1 MPHSCGDLDVPV
13 ISVCGTEILMEKFD
27 IQKLVVYATDLDEKN
42 TSRTGFWPFRTR
54 DGQIEDWNKKLNL
67 LRFAAYGFVDF
78 FRRFCSFLDV
88 TADFF
93 SLKAKQKANPIQTK
107 ANKPHT
113 HDKGAFHPSKAPS
126 NSMKISSKNI

>member
-1 MPHSCGDLDVPV
+1 MPTSCDDFDVPV
-13 ISVCGTEILMEKFD
+13 ISVCGTEILMEKFN

-42 TSRTGFWPFRTR
+42 TSRTSFWPFKTR

-67 LRFAAYGFVDF
+67 LRFATYGFVDF
-78 FRRFCSFLDV
+78 FLVERQ
-88 TADFF
+88 
-93 SLKAKQKANPIQTK
+93 AKSQPNP
-107 ANKPHT
+107 NKGKQATHK